1 MVNRRRGV
9 LIVGLAVVAAVAS
22 IVLADV
28 IFVYTGTI
36 NVQPMTT
43 APLVFSTGPN
53 AGPTNTNAE
62 PYISFTGGYGGF
74 TVTLVITDSS
84 AVYYYEA
91 GELTVNTPGYI
102 YVSSVSVTPS
112 YTASTAPV
120 QSMTIYIQDTSGSI
134 ACQLPVISGGLPD
147 PPPPPSPPPPSSP
160 ATTPSSS
167 CKLGAGTYYI
177 SIKVMPNLPVTGS
190 STETVTVN
198 FGYNVISGASVPV
211 PT

>member
-1 MVNRRRGV
+1 
-9 LIVGLAVVAAVAS
+9 VAAVAS

-43 APLVFSTGPN
+43 TPLVFSTGPN
-53 AGPTNTNAE
+53 GNE
-62 PYISFTGGYGGF
+62 QPYISFTVSPNYDSF

-102 YVSSVSVTPS
+102 YISSVNPS
-112 YTASTAPV
+112 YTATTAPV

-134 ACQLPVISGGLPD
+134 ACQLPVISGGSPATTPP

-160 ATTPSSS
+160 APPPSSS

-177 SIKVMPNLPVTGS
+177 SIKVVPNLPVTGS
-190 STETVTVN
+190 STETVTVA
-198 FGYNVISGASVPV
+198 FGYNVISNAPVPV

>member
-9 LIVGLAVVAAVAS
+9 LIVGLAVVAVVAS
-22 IVLADV
+22 IALADV

-43 APLVFSTGPN
+43 TPLVFSIGPN
-53 AGPTNTNAE
+53 GNE
-62 PYISFTGGYGGF
+62 QPYISFTVSPNYDSF

-102 YVSSVSVTPS
+102 YVSSVTTS
-112 YTASTAPV
+112 YTTSTAPV

-134 ACQLPVISGGLPD
+134 VCQLPVISVISGG
-147 PPPPPSPPPPSSP
+147 SP

-167 CKLGAGTYYI
+167 CPLNAGNTYYI
-177 SIKVMPNLPVTGS
+177 SIKVVPNLPVTSS

-198 FGYNVISGASVPV
+198 FGYNVISGSSVPV

>member
-1 MVNRRRGV
+1 

-28 IFVYTGTI
+28 IFVYTGQI
-36 NVQPMTT
+36 NVKPMTT
-43 APLVFSTGPN
+43 APLAFNTGPN
-53 AGPTNTNAE
+53 AAPTNTNAE
-62 PYISFTGGYGGF
+62 PYINLAGNYGGF
-74 TVTLVITDSS
+74 TVTLVITNAS

-91 GELTVNTPGYI
+91 GQLTVNTGGYI
-102 YVSSVSVTPS
+102 YVSSVTTS
-112 YTASTAPV
+112 YTTTTAPV
-120 QSMTIYIQDTSGSI
+120 QSMTIYIQDTSGSTQ
-134 ACQLPVISGGLPD
+134 CTFQVISGG
-147 PPPPPSPPPPSSP
+147 SPT
-160 ATTPSSS
+160 TTPSSS

-177 SIKVMPNLPVTGS
+177 SIKVVPNLPVTSS

>member
-22 IVLADV
+22 IALADV

-62 PYISFTGGYGGF
+62 PYINFTGNYGGF
-74 TVTLVITDSS
+74 TVTLVITNSS
-84 AVYYYEA
+84 AVYYYQA
-91 GELTVNTPGYI
+91 GELTVNTAGYI
-102 YVSSVSVTPS
+102 YVSSVTTS
-112 YTASTAPV
+112 YTTTTAPV
-120 QSMTIYIQDTSGSI
+120 QSMTIYIQNTSGSTV
-134 ACQLPVISGGLPD
+134 CTFQVISGG
-147 PPPPPSPPPPSSP
+147 SST
-160 ATTPSSS
+160 TTPSSS
-167 CKLGAGTYYI
+167 CSLGTGTYYI
-177 SIKVMPNLPVTGS
+177 SIYVSPNLPVKSS

>member
-43 APLVFSTGPN
+43 TPLVFSIGPN
-53 AGPTNTNAE
+53 GNE
-62 PYISFTGGYGGF
+62 QPYISFTVSPNYDSF

-102 YVSSVSVTPS
+102 YVSSVTTS
-112 YTASTAPV
+112 YTTTTAPV
-120 QSMTIYIQDTSGSI
+120 QSMTIYIQNASGSTV
-134 ACQLPVISGGLPD
+134 CPFQVISGG
-147 PPPPPSPPPPSSP
+147 SPT
-160 ATTPSSS
+160 TTPSSS
-167 CKLGAGTYYI
+167 CSLGAGTYYI
-177 SIKVMPNLPVTGS
+177 SIKVMPNLPVTSS
-190 STETVTVN
+190 STETVTVT

>member
-22 IVLADV
+22 IALADV

-62 PYISFTGGYGGF
+62 PYINFTGGYGGF
-74 TVTLVITDSS
+74 TVTLVITNSS

-91 GELTVNTPGYI
+91 GELTVNTAGYI
-102 YVSSVSVTPS
+102 YVSSVTTS
-112 YTASTAPV
+112 YTTTTAPV
-120 QSMTIYIQDTSGSI
+120 QSMTIYIQGTPCSF
-134 ACQLPVISGGLPD
+134 QVISGG
-147 PPPPPSPPPPSSP
+147 SPT
-160 ATTPSSS
+160 TTPSGS
-167 CKLGAGTYYI
+167 CSLGAGTYYI
-177 SIKVMPNLPVTGS
+177 SIKVVPNLPVKSS

>member
-43 APLVFSTGPN
+43 TPLVFSTGPN
-53 AGPTNTNAE
+53 GNE
-62 PYISFTGGYGGF
+62 QPYISFTVSPNYDSF

-102 YVSSVSVTPS
+102 YVSSVTTS
-112 YTASTAPV
+112 YTTTTAPV
-120 QSMTIYIQDTSGSI
+120 QSMTIYIQNASGSTV
-134 ACQLPVISGGLPD
+134 CPFQVISGG
-147 PPPPPSPPPPSSP
+147 SPT
-160 ATTPSSS
+160 TTPSSS
-167 CKLGAGTYYI
+167 CSLGAGTYYI
-177 SIKVMPNLPVTGS
+177 SIKVVPNLPVTSS
-190 STETVTVN
+190 STETVTVT

>member
-1 MVNRRRGV
+1 
-9 LIVGLAVVAAVAS
+9 VAAVAS

-43 APLVFSTGPN
+43 TPLVFSTGPN
-53 AGPTNTNAE
+53 GNE
-62 PYISFTGGYGGF
+62 QPYISFTVSPNYDSF

-102 YVSSVSVTPS
+102 YVSSVTPS
-112 YTASTAPV
+112 YTTTTAPV

-134 ACQLPVISGGLPD
+134 VCQLPVISGGSPATPPPSPATPPLSPATPPP
-147 PPPPPSPPPPSSP
+147 PPPPPSPPSP
-160 ATTPSSS
+160 

-177 SIKVMPNLPVTGS
+177 SIKVVPNLPVTSS
-190 STETVTVN
+190 STETVTVT
-198 FGYNVISGASVPV
+198 FGYNVISNAPVPV